1 MRTEGG
7 NKHNLLIPKVECE
20 EYRTE
25 KGEKTRAR
33 TTRQPKADT
42 ELDLMH
48 NVKTA

>member
-7 NKHNLLIPKVECE
+7 NNHNLIPKVKCA
-20 EYRTE
+20 EYLTE
-25 KGEKTRAR
+25 KGEKTRTR

-42 ELDLMH
+42 ELDLIH